1 MKQQVVHIHGGDPFD
16 SYEEYISFLKNF
28 EIKNLDYFK
37 KKRWGTS
44 LQKNLGENFEVLNPD
59 MPNKRNAKYLEWK
72 IWFEK
77 IVPLLDDEV
86 ILAGGSL
93 GGIFLIKYLSENIL
107 TKKIKGLFIAAA
119 PYAAVESKYSLA
131 DFVLGDN
138 LGKVSDQ
145 VKNIYFYHSKD
156 DPVVPYQE
164 LEKYKKQFPDAKFTT
179 FEDRGHFLQEEF
191 PEVVR
196 DIIGLN

>member
-93 GGIFLIKYLSENIL
+93 G
-107 TKKIKGLFIAAA
+107 
-119 PYAAVESKYSLA
+119 
-131 DFVLGDN
+131 
-138 LGKVSDQ
+138 
-145 VKNIYFYHSKD
+145 
-156 DPVVPYQE
+156 
-164 LEKYKKQFPDAKFTT
+164 
-179 FEDRGHFLQEEF
+179 
-191 PEVVR
+191 
-196 DIIGLN
+196 